1 MSDFSTAFTNPQMQS
16 AASSYL
22 QNASLANASSS
33 LSGAGALGT
42 KPSTPNPRA
51 NKPKIL
57 KYPQAKLEQA
67 DDYMMI
73 KVIRYTRR
81 GIETGKNN
89 FKVTTATETIRDP
102 NFTNFRTILQTI
114 ILPMPK
120 NLPADTNQVDWGNGS
135 TLNPLE
141 AYGAEGLENII
152 KSGSFPQ
159 AVLDQLQ
166 DVTKTGEAGLVSGN
180 AQSAI
185 TSDIVSRLLKSF
197 GSNVSAQSLLS
208 RTTGQVLNPNLELLF
223 SGVNLRGFDFQY
235 DLSPRDDKE
244 SKVIKEIIR
253 TLKRAMAAK
262 TRSASDAPGV
272 GLFVSAPDV
281 FEISYKSGGKD
292 HPFLNRFK
300 PCALTGMSIDYAG
313 GGSYATY
320 PDATPVNMVMSLSF
334 KELNPIYEEDYNEG
348 IGKDGVGY

>member
-51 NKPKIL
+51 NKTKIL

-73 KVIRYTRR
+73 QVIRYTRK
-81 GIETGKNN
+81 GIGTGANN
-89 FKVTTATETIRDP
+89 FKVTTATETIR
-102 NFTNFRTILQTI
+102 NLNFRTILQTI

-120 NLPADTNQVDWGNGS
+120 NLPADTNQVNWGDGS
-135 TLNPLE
+135 LNSLE
-141 AYGAEGLENII
+141 AYGAEGLTNLI
-152 KSGSFPQ
+152 KSGNLPA
-159 AVLDQLQ
+159 AVLSQLQ
-166 DVTKTGEAGLVSGN
+166 DVIKTGEAGLVSGN
-180 AQSAI
+180 GQDAI
-185 TSDIVSRLLKSF
+185 TSAIVASLLGSF
-197 GSNVSAQSLLS
+197 GSNVTPQSLLS
-208 RTTGQVLNPNLELLF
+208 RTTGQIVNPNLELLF

-235 DLSPRDDKE
+235 DLSPRDAKE
-244 SKVIKEIIR
+244 SGVIKEIIR

-300 PCALTGMSIDYAG
+300 PCALTGMSVDYAG

-334 KELNPIYEEDYNEG
+334 KELNPIYEEDYDDDFG
-348 IGKDGVGY
+348 GKGGVGY

>member
-102 NFTNFRTILQTI
+102 NFRTILQTI

-141 AYGAEGLENII
+141 AYSAEGLKTLIG
-152 KSGSFPQ
+152 SGNLPQ
-159 AVLDQLQ
+159 AIISQLQ
-166 DVTKTGEAGLVSGN
+166 DVIKTGQAGLVSGN
-180 AQSAI
+180 GQDLVGNL
-185 TSDIVSRLLKSF
+185 TVSSLLGSL
-197 GSNVSAQSLLS
+197 GSNVNAQSLLS
-208 RTTGQVLNPNLELLF
+208 RTSGQVLNPNLELLF
-223 SGVNLRGFDFQY
+223 NGVNLRGFDFQY
-235 DLSPRDDKE
+235 DLSPRDAKE
-244 SKVIKEIIR
+244 SGVIKEIIR

-300 PCALTGMSIDYAG
+300 PCALTKMSVDYAG
-313 GGSYATY
+313 GGAYATY

-334 KELNPIYEEDYNEG
+334 NELNPIYEEDYDDDF
-348 IGKDGVGY
+348 GKDGVGY

>member
-51 NKPKIL
+51 NKTKIL

-81 GIETGKNN
+81 GIETGANN
-89 FKVTTATETIRDP
+89 FKVRTATETIRAQD
-102 NFTNFRTILQTI
+102 FRTILQTI

-141 AYGAEGLENII
+141 SKGAESLIDILKSNNILTGTA
-152 KSGSFPQ
+152 KE
-159 AVLDQLQ
+159 LQ
-166 DVTKTGEAGLVSGN
+166 DALNTANAGLVSGN

-185 TSDIVSRLLKSF
+185 NSVIVSSLLGSL
-197 GSNVSAQSLLS
+197 GSNVSATNLLS
-208 RTTGQVLNPNLELLF
+208 RTTGQIVNPNLELLF

-235 DLSPRDDKE
+235 DLSPRDSKE
-244 SKVIKEIIR
+244 SGVIKEIIR

-262 TRSASDAPGV
+262 TRAASDAPGV

-300 PCALTGMSIDYAG
+300 PCALTGMSVDYAG

-334 KELNPIYEEDYNEG
+334 KELNPIYEEDYDDG

>member
-42 KPSTPNPRA
+42 KPSTPNPKA
-51 NKPKIL
+51 NKAKIL

-73 KVIRYTRR
+73 KVIRYTRK
-81 GIETGKNN
+81 GIETGANN
-89 FKVTTATETIRDP
+89 FKVRTATETIRNQD
-102 NFTNFRTILQTI
+102 FRTILQTI

-120 NLPADTNQVDWGNGS
+120 NLPADTNQVNWGDGS
-135 TLNPLE
+135 LNSLE
-141 AYGAEGLENII
+141 AYGAEGLTNTVQSQNLFSAAGKEIQNAI
-152 KSGSFPQ
+152 SAGQ
-159 AVLDQLQ
+159 
-166 DVTKTGEAGLVSGN
+166 AGLVSGN
-180 AQSAI
+180 AQSAV
-185 TSDIVSRLLKSF
+185 TSYIVSNLLNSL
-197 GSNVSAQSLLS
+197 GSNVSATSLLS

-235 DLSPRDDKE
+235 DLSPRDSKE
-244 SKVIKEIIR
+244 SGVIKEIIR

-262 TRSASDAPGV
+262 TRAASDAPGV

-300 PCALTGMSIDYAG
+300 PCALTGMSVDYAG

-334 KELNPIYEEDYNEG
+334 KELNPIYEEDYDDG

>member
-81 GIETGKNN
+81 GIKTGENN
-89 FKVTTATETIRDP
+89 FRVRTATETIQNP
-102 NFTNFRTILQTI
+102 NFRTILQTI

-141 AYGAEGLENII
+141 AKGAESLINILKI
-152 KSGSFPQ
+152 NNILTGT
-159 AVLDQLQ
+159 VEELQ
-166 DVTKTGEAGLVSGN
+166 NALKTANAGLVSGN

-185 TSDIVSRLLKSF
+185 NSVIISSLLGSL
-197 GSNVSAQSLLS
+197 GSNVNAQSLLS

-262 TRSASDAPGV
+262 TRAASDAPGV

-320 PDATPVNMVMSLSF
+320 PDATPVNMIMSLSF

>member
-51 NKPKIL
+51 NKTKIL

-81 GIETGKNN
+81 GIETGANN
-89 FKVTTATETIRDP
+89 FKVRTATETIRNQD
-102 NFTNFRTILQTI
+102 FRTILQTI

-120 NLPADTNQVDWGNGS
+120 NLPADTNQVDWGGGES
-135 TLNPLE
+135 LNPLE
-141 AYGAEGLENII
+141 AKGAAGLGDMI
-152 KSGSFPQ
+152 KSGNLPA
-159 AVLDQLQ
+159 AVLSQLQ
-166 DVTKTGEAGLVSGN
+166 DVIKTGEAGLVSGN
-180 AQSAI
+180 GQDAI
-185 TSDIVSRLLKSF
+185 TSAIVASLLGSF
-197 GSNVSAQSLLS
+197 GSNVSATSLLS
-208 RTTGQVLNPNLELLF
+208 RTSGQVLNPNLELLF

-235 DLSPRDDKE
+235 DLSPRDSKE
-244 SKVIKEIIR
+244 SGVIKEIIR

-262 TRSASDAPGV
+262 TRAASDAPGV

-334 KELNPIYEEDYNEG
+334 KELNPIYEEDYDEG

>member
-51 NKPKIL
+51 NNTKIL

-73 KVIRYTRR
+73 KVIRYTRK
-81 GIETGKNN
+81 GIETGANN
-89 FKVTTATETIRDP
+89 FKVRTATETIRNP
-102 NFTNFRTILQTI
+102 NFRTILQTI

-141 AYGAEGLENII
+141 AKGAESLIDILKSNNILTGTD
-152 KSGSFPQ
+152 KE
-159 AVLDQLQ
+159 LQ
-166 DVTKTGEAGLVSGN
+166 DALNTANAGLVSGN

-185 TSDIVSRLLKSF
+185 NSVIVSSLLGSL
-197 GSNVSAQSLLS
+197 GSNVSATNLLS
-208 RTTGQVLNPNLELLF
+208 RTTGQIVNPNLELLF

-235 DLSPRDDKE
+235 DLSPRDAKE
-244 SKVIKEIIR
+244 SGVIKEIIR

-300 PCALTGMSIDYAG
+300 PCALTGMSVDYAG

-334 KELNPIYEEDYNEG
+334 KELNPIYEEDYDDG

>member
-42 KPSTPNPRA
+42 KPSTPNPKA
-51 NKPKIL
+51 NKAKIL

-73 KVIRYTRR
+73 KVIRYTRK
-81 GIETGKNN
+81 GIETGENN
-89 FKVTTATETIRDP
+89 FKVTTATETIRNP
-102 NFTNFRTILQTI
+102 NFRTILQTI

-120 NLPADTNQVDWGNGS
+120 NLPADTNQVDWGGGES
-135 TLNPLE
+135 LNPLE
-141 AYGAEGLENII
+141 AKGAAGLTNIL
-152 KSGSFPQ
+152 KSGNLPT
-159 AVLDQLQ
+159 AVLSQLQ
-166 DVTKTGEAGLVSGN
+166 DLIKTGEAAITGGN
-180 AQSAI
+180 AQDAIISA
-185 TSDIVSRLLKSF
+185 TVSSLLGSF
-197 GSNVSAQSLLS
+197 GGNVSTTSLLS
-208 RTTGQVLNPNLELLF
+208 RTSGQVLNPNLELLF

-235 DLSPRDDKE
+235 DLSPRDAKE
-244 SKVIKEIIR
+244 SGVIKEIIR

-334 KELNPIYEEDYNEG
+334 KELNPIYEEDYDDG

>member
-42 KPSTPNPRA
+42 KPSTPNPKA
-51 NKPKIL
+51 NKAKIL

-81 GIETGKNN
+81 GIETGANN
-89 FKVTTATETIRDP
+89 FKVTTATETIRNP
-102 NFTNFRTILQTI
+102 NFRTILQTI

-141 AYGAEGLENII
+141 AKGAAGLENII

-159 AVLDQLQ
+159 AIISELQ
-166 DVTKTGEAGLVSGN
+166 DALNTGEAALVSGN
-180 AQSAI
+180 GQDAIESAI
-185 TSDIVSRLLKSF
+185 TGSLLGSL
-197 GSNVSAQSLLS
+197 GSNVSATSLLS

-235 DLSPRDDKE
+235 DLSPRDAKE
-244 SKVIKEIIR
+244 SGVIKEIIR

-262 TRSASDAPGV
+262 TRAASDAPGV

-334 KELNPIYEEDYNEG
+334 KELNPIYEEDYDEG
-348 IGKDGVGY
+348 IGKGGVGY